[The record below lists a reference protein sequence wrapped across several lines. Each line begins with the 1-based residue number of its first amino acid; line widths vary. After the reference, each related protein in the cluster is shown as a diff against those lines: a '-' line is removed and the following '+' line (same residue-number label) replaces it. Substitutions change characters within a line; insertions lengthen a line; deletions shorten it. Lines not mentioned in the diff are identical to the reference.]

1 MHDAHTLS
9 VFFSDSS
16 LAEKTS
22 VLLEVCSRNP
32 ELLLEILRDM
42 TKPEWERECRALI
55 QYDINGKIVSGKID
69 AIKLC
74 RKLTGWG
81 LKEAKDAVE
90 ALPAPRM
97 GQII

>member
-9 VFFSDSS
+9 VFFSDAS

-22 VLLEVCSRNP
+22 ILLEVCARDP

-42 TKPEWERECRALI
+42 SKPLWEHECRAMLMF
-55 QYDINGKIVSGKID
+55 DSNGIIVSGKID
-69 AIKLC
+69 AIKRC
-74 RKLTGWG
+74 RQITGWH

-90 ALPAPRM
+90 ALRA
-97 GQII
+97 I